1 LRVTAVRDAF
11 LKRGILVRAPVEA
24 QPPGLDAKSGDLAA
38 AVIHDAQR
46 LISLEVALAKQEIK
60 DLVMANAVAA
70 GLVAAG
76 GLLVLLAVLV
86 AIPSLVVVLVPWH
99 WEAALAWVVL
109 YVAIGA
115 GLVFYG
121 KTRFHVG
128 LPARTMASLKESKE
142 WALRRM
148 KSTVR

>member
-1 LRVTAVRDAF
+1 M
-11 LKRGILVRAPVEA
+11 RAPVET
-24 QPPGLDAKSGDLAA
+24 QPSGRVAKTGDLAA
-38 AVIHDAQR
+38 EVIHDAQR
-46 LISLEVALAKQEIK
+46 LISLEVALAKQELK
-60 DLVMANAVAA
+60 DLAMANAVAA

-76 GLLVLLAVLV
+76 GFLLLLGVLV

-99 WEAALAWVVL
+99 WQAAAAWIVL
-109 YVAIGA
+109 YVVLGL
-115 GLVFYG
+115 GLVLYG

-128 LPARTMASLKESKE
+128 LPAKTLASLKESKE

>member
-1 LRVTAVRDAF
+1 M
-11 LKRGILVRAPVEA
+11 RAPEEA
-24 QPPGLDAKSGDLAA
+24 QPPRRDGKSGDLAA

-46 LISLEVALAKQEIK
+46 LVSLEVALAKQEIK
-60 DLVMANAVAA
+60 DLVTANAVAA

-76 GLLVLLAVLV
+76 GLLLLLGVLV
-86 AIPSLVVVLVPWH
+86 AVPSLVVFLVPWH

-109 YVAIGA
+109 YVAIGS
-115 GLVFYG
+115 GLVVYG

-128 LPARTMASLKESKE
+128 LPAKTLASLKESKE

-148 KSTVR
+148 RSTVR

>member
-1 LRVTAVRDAF
+1 M
-11 LKRGILVRAPVEA
+11 RAPEVA
-24 QPPGLDAKSGDLAA
+24 QPPRPDGKSGDLAA

-46 LISLEVALAKQEIK
+46 LVSLEVALAKQEIK

-76 GLLVLLAVLV
+76 GLLLLPGVLV
-86 AIPSLVVVLVPWH
+86 AIPSLVVLLIPWH

-115 GLVFYG
+115 GLAFYG
-121 KTRFHVG
+121 KTRFRVG
-128 LPARTMASLKESKE
+128 LPAKTLASLKESKE

-148 KSTVR
+148 RSTVR

>member
-1 LRVTAVRDAF
+1 M
-11 LKRGILVRAPVEA
+11 RAPEVT
-24 QPPGLDAKSGDLAA
+24 QPTRPDAKSGDLAA

-46 LISLEVALAKQEIK
+46 LVSLEVALAKQEIK

-76 GLLVLLAVLV
+76 GLLLLLGVLG

-115 GLVFYG
+115 GLAFYG
-121 KTRFHVG
+121 KTLF
-128 LPARTMASLKESKE
+128 
-142 WALRRM
+142 
-148 KSTVR
+148 